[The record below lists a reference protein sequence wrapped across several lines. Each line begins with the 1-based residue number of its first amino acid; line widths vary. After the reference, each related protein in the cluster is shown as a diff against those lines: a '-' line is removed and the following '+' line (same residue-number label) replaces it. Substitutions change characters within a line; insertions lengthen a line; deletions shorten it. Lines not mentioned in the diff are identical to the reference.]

1 MNCSHLLI
9 PVLLGLLVGC
19 TQKLNDR
26 PTLGGAYL
34 SPTFRLNISTP
45 TPLDRPSEDLFA
57 STPKPRSGWAP
68 TQYLAPV
75 DGVVHWPMLRILAPL
90 KRTDP
95 PRVYGRYPTLADALN
110 PQTTAWIEDLLMTI
124 DEYGRSF
131 LGTPYAI
138 GYFTLTGKLTE
149 PLISPQPWKRTET
162 ANTWSSGYPTAAPAP
177 KEPTMSDANP
187 PNWPFN
193 PALEIS
199 VPDAAALHE
208 APDQTDFLL
217 IDIREPHELEISSIE
232 GALHIPMGEIAARIN
247 ELDVDED
254 TTIAVLCRTGRRS
267 LDVAIY
273 LQKQGLDGARSVA
286 GGINWWSLKIDP
298 TIERY

>member
-1 MNCSHLLI
+1 MNRCILLVPTLLI
-9 PVLLGLLVGC
+9 LLVGC
-19 TQKLNDR
+19 TQPINSR
-26 PTLGGAYL
+26 PTLGGSYI
-34 SPTFRLNISTP
+34 SPTFRPNTTTP
-45 TPLDRPSEDLFA
+45 TALEHPARHLLA
-57 STPKPRSGWAP
+57 STPKPRSAWTP
-68 TQYLAPV
+68 TQYLSPM
-75 DGVVHWPMLRILAPL
+75 DGTVHSPMLRILAPL
-90 KRTDP
+90 KRADP
-95 PRVYGRYPTLADALN
+95 PRVYGRYPTPTDALD
-110 PQTTAWIEDLLMTI
+110 PQSTAWIEDLLITI
-124 DEYGRSF
+124 DEYGRSL

-149 PLISPQPWKRTET
+149 PLISPQSWKRTET
-162 ANTWSSGYPTAAPAP
+162 ANTWSSGYPTTAPTP

-208 APDQTDFLL
+208 APGQTDFLL
-217 IDIREPHELEISSIE
+217 IDIREPHELEISSID
-232 GALHIPMGEIAARIN
+232 GAVHIPMGEIAARIN
-247 ELDVDED
+247 ELDVDEE

-267 LDVAIY
+267 LDVALY
-273 LQKQGLDGARSVA
+273 LQEQGLDGARSVA